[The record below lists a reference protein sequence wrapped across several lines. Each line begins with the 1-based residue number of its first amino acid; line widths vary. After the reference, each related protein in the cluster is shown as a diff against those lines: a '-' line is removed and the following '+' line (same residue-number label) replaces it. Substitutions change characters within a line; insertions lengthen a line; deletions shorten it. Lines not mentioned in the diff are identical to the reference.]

1 MTTQN
6 PSGSGEQNGVEP
18 EEFINKAEVARRL
31 RKKLRTIDNWMK
43 RGILPYYKM
52 GRSVSFKW
60 SDVQTHLQSHYRV
73 CRRNS
78 ALMDVRRTPEKTL

>member
-1 MTTQN
+1 MTNQTETPQ
-6 PSGSGEQNGVEP
+6 PGAAGHEP
-18 EEFINKAEVARRL
+18 EGYITKAEVARRL
-31 RKKLRTIDNWMK
+31 QKKLRTIDNWMK

-78 ALMDVRRTPEKTL
+78 AVSN

>member
-1 MTTQN
+1 MDTEPVTTG
-6 PSGSGEQNGVEP
+6 PDAVAGAMSAYHA

-31 RKKLRTIDNWMK
+31 KKKLRTIDNWMK

-60 SDVQTHLQSHYRV
+60 SDVQTHLESNFRV
-73 CRRNS
+73 CRRKPSVGN
-78 ALMDVRRTPEKTL
+78 

>member
-1 MTTQN
+1 MTNPTETQPVRAN
-6 PSGSGEQNGVEP
+6 VPVP

-31 RKKLRTIDNWMK
+31 KKKLRTIDNWMK

-60 SDVQTHLQSHYRV
+60 SDVQAHLDSNYRV
-73 CRRNS
+73 CRRTRPLAN
-78 ALMDVRRTPEKTL
+78 

>member
-1 MTTQN
+1 MKTESPPAN
-6 PSGSGEQNGVEP
+6 SGQNGGQP

-60 SDVQTHLQSHYRV
+60 SDVQAHLDSNYRV
-73 CRRNS
+73 CGRGRPVSN
-78 ALMDVRRTPEKTL
+78 